1 MMNCEQARKQ
11 DLVEKYVAGQLP
23 DEQMAAF
30 ERHYFGCAECL
41 EAVQVGQAIQ
51 LSGFQ
56 SKVISMPV
64 RTQARPRW
72 VYALSAAAA
81 ALIVA
86 ALVGWRVFVAQ
97 PQQTQIVSQ
106 VISSD
111 PRPAAPI
118 EPAVVS
124 RQADPERQLLASNR
138 DLGEVN
144 PLPYRPSV
152 LRGGNEDSAERFR
165 QSMESYVKHDYRQTV
180 AGLSSIPV
188 AVPGNGKP
196 EEHVSDAGV
205 QLYLGI
211 SQLMLNQNV
220 DAIRSLGRAAAYG
233 DTPYLEN
240 AHFFWAKA
248 LIRQKQYGEA
258 AERLKRAV
266 QLKGDRQ
273 ADAQHLLEQLNTPA
287 SR

>member
-11 DLVEKYVAGQLP
+11 DLIEKYVAGQLP
-23 DEQMAAF
+23 DGEMAAF
-30 ERHYFGCAECL
+30 EEHYFGCAECL

-64 RTQARPRW
+64 RTQTRPRW
-72 VYALSAAAA
+72 MVALSAAAA
-81 ALIVA
+81 LILA

-97 PQQTQIVSQ
+97 PQQTQIVGQ
-106 VISSD
+106 VVGND
-111 PRPAAPI
+111 PRLAAPI
-118 EPAVVS
+118 EPAVVP
-124 RQADPERQLLASNR
+124 RQADPEPQLLASNR
-138 DLGEVN
+138 DLGAVI
-144 PLPYRPSV
+144 PLAYRPSV
-152 LRGGNEDSAERFR
+152 LRGSHEDSAERFR

-180 AGLSSIPV
+180 AGLSNIPV

-220 DAIRSLGRAAAYG
+220 DAIRSLRRAAAYG

-273 ADAQHLLEQLNTPA
+273 AEAQHILEQLKTPA